1 MRVFAA
7 AVLSARGLLLVSK
20 RAAPHVFYLPGGKP
34 EPDEPGLGCLRRELR
49 EELGVEV
56 AEAAPLLE
64 VHAPA
69 ALERV
74 AMHMSVFLTRLRGE
88 PAAGA
93 EIHSLRWWPETADL
107 SLAPAVRDVVI
118 PRLTDLGYLS
128 G

>member
-20 RAAPHVFYLPGGKP
+20 RAAPSVFYLPGGKP
-34 EPDEPGLGCLRRELR
+34 EPGEPGLTCLRRELR

-64 VHAPA
+64 VRAQA

-88 PAAGA
+88 PCAGA
-93 EIHSLRWWPETADL
+93 EICSLRWWPEHADL

-118 PRLTDLGYLS
+118 PRLDELGHL
-128 G
+128 